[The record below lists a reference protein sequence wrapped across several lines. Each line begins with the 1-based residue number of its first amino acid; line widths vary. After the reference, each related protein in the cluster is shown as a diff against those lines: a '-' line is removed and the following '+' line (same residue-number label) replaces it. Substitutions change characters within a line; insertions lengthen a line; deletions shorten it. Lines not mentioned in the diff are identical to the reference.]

1 MDITDYDIDLLVPNY
16 ELCLKLH
23 KTGLFYNSKL
33 AVSQESDN
41 VFYFDRKNHDN
52 ICAPMLCEIL
62 DVLFNII
69 GKTNIHLDT
78 MIYGTKCNSLRLDTL
93 NPYFFQDKNIHVYFD
108 GKGSFF
114 TSICEIL
121 FKAYEEV
128 NKIK

>member
-33 AVSQESDN
+33 AVSQENDN

-69 GKTNIHLDT
+69 
-78 MIYGTKCNSLRLDTL
+78 YGNKFNSLKLYTL
-93 NPYFFQDKNIHVYFD
+93 NQYFFKDKNIQVYFD